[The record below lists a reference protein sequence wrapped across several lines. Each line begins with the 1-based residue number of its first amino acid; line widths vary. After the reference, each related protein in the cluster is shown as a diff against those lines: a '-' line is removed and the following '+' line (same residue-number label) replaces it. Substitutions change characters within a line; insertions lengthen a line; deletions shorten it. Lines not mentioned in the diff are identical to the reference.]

1 MAKSKKARA
10 GSSSGSDTHDEDESE
25 SLPDEKREDKAIDTP
40 GAHPKAGT
48 TITVGGEEVTFE
60 RERQLAASP
69 NSGVQAGVYQIVSVI
84 LKPGNRKAYRAVVG
98 DALYPIREYGTEN
111 EVISKIRGKSKE
123 PRKPRKTAARE
134 VPQTF
139 DEGAPI
145 MLSDSAAEVLREYL
159 AFRHEDDQDAVLSDL
174 VETHLGPEVEKLK
187 AAQTA
192 ISKLPIDLLTA
203 LANATDEKRQK
214 ILEALR

>member
-25 SLPDEKREDKAIDTP
+25 SLPEEKREDKAIDTP
-40 GAHPKAGT
+40 AAHPKAGT

-60 RERQLAASP
+60 DERQLSASP
-69 NSGVQAGVYQIVSVI
+69 NSGVEAGVYKIVSVI

-111 EVISKIRGKSKE
+111 EVISKIRGKAKE
-123 PRKPRKTAARE
+123 RKPRKAAARE

-187 AAQTA
+187 AAQAA